1 MGEVVTGF
9 QREKEAIVAPTKTL
23 EDTGHIKQCLTILW
37 VRMDSDKFNYYF
49 NLIAYNYK
57 MQI

>member
-49 NLIAYNYK
+49 NLIAYN
-57 MQI
+57 